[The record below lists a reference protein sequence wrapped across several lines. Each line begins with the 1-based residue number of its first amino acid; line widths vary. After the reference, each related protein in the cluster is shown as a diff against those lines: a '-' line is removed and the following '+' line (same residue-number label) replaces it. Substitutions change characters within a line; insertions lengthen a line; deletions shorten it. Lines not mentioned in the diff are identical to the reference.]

1 MSQQHSVITIDGPA
15 ASGKSSIARLVAQRL
30 GAIYVNTGNMYRAMT
45 WAVIQ
50 TGVDPNDGEAVKHAA
65 DGIVIDS
72 PVVDGQ
78 TQVSIRGR
86 ALTQDDLNSDP
97 VNRGVSLL
105 ARVPEVRARLV
116 ADQRALANLGPL
128 VMEGRDIGSVV
139 FPDSPLKFYIDAS
152 EEVRASRRR
161 AQGHTDQV
169 AERDRLDSTRK
180 TSPLIIPEGATVID
194 NSHLTLDQAVEAVLA
209 KLPSRSTASEPQ

>member
-50 TGVDPNDGEAVKHAA
+50 TGVDPNDGEAVKRAA
-65 DGIVIDS
+65 EGIVIDS
-72 PVVDGQ
+72 PVVDSQ

-180 TSPLIIPEGATVID
+180 TSPLVIPEGATVID